1 MASIYDL
8 KPAFQGLLRPA
19 VRTLARIGATP
30 NQVTAVAL
38 IGSVAVGAVVCAFPE
53 ERWSVLL
60 LAPWLLL
67 RMGLNAVDGML
78 AREHGMRS
86 ALGAFLNELG
96 DVASDSAL
104 YLPLA
109 LVPGFHPALV
119 VAAVVL
125 AALSEMAGVL
135 AAQLGA
141 SRRYDGPMG
150 KSDRAF
156 VFGALGLALGLGAP
170 AGAWIDVVLG
180 LVGGLLLA
188 TIARRVARGL
198 AEIRGDGRSSG

>member
-8 KPAFQGLLRPA
+8 KPAFQRLLRPG
-19 VRTLARIGATP
+19 VRFLARIGATP
-30 NQVTAVAL
+30 NQVTMAAL
-38 IGSVAVGAVVCAFPE
+38 LGSVAVGALVFLFPAE
-53 ERWSVLL
+53 PWSVFL
-60 LAPWLLL
+60 LAPFLLL
-67 RMGLNAVDGML
+67 RMALNAVDGML

-109 LVPGFHPALV
+109 LVPGFEPALV

-170 AGAWIDVVLG
+170 RGFWITAVLVAVCLG
-180 LVGGLLLA
+180 LAL
-188 TIARRVARGL
+188 TIARRVRRGL
-198 AEIRGDGRSSG
+198 AECVLR

>member
-8 KPAFQGLLRPA
+8 KPAFQRLLRPG
-19 VRTLARIGATP
+19 VRFLARIGATP
-30 NQVTAVAL
+30 NQVTTTAL
-38 IGSVAVGAVVCAFPE
+38 LGSVAVGALIFLFPG
-53 ERWSVLL
+53 ERWSVFL
-60 LAPWLLL
+60 LAPFLLL
-67 RMGLNAVDGML
+67 RMALNAVDGML

-109 LVPGFHPALV
+109 LVPGFEPALV

-170 AGAWIDVVLG
+170 AGPWITVVLVVVCLG
-180 LVGGLLLA
+180 LAL
-188 TIARRVARGL
+188 TIARRVKRGL
-198 AEIRGDGRSSG
+198 AG